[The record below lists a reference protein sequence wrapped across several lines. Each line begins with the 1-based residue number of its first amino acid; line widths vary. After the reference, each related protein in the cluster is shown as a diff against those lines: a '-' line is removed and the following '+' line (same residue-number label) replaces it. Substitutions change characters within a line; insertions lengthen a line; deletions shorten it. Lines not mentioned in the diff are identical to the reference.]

1 MDAASNTKPSTDLY
15 FENIE
20 KTVLEKSNVQ
30 GMLDISVKSGSDTDR
45 DDCEYI

>member
-1 MDAASNTKPSTDLY
+1 MDAASNTKSSDLY

-30 GMLDISVKSGSDTDR
+30 GMLDVSVKSSSDTDR
-45 DDCEYI
+45 DNCEYI